1 LSEITENDSRTRLLL
16 LINALLEKKAGSPVI
31 INVREISAFADYFVI
46 CSGTSDRQVR
56 AIASSLRENLK
67 KSDLFPLGVEGE
79 TEGKWALLD
88 YDDIIVHVFLDSVRA
103 FYDLERLWSE
113 SPRFDIPENTTSL
126 SSLPNAF

>member
-1 LSEITENDSRTRLLL
+1 LSEITENDSRKRLLL

-113 SPRFDIPENTTSL
+113 SPRYDIPENTTSL
-126 SSLPNAF
+126 SSLPDAF

>member
-126 SSLPNAF
+126 SSLPDAF

>member
-1 LSEITENDSRTRLLL
+1 MSEITENDSRTRLLL

-113 SPRFDIPENTTSL
+113 SPRYDIPENTTSL
-126 SSLPNAF
+126 SSLPDAF

>member
-1 LSEITENDSRTRLLL
+1 MSEITENDSRKRLLL

-31 INVREISAFADYFVI
+31 INVREVSAFADYFVI

-67 KSDLFPLGVEGE
+67 KTDLFPLGVEGE

-113 SPRFDIPENTTSL
+113 SPRYDIPENTTSL
-126 SSLPNAF
+126 SSLPDAF

>member
-1 LSEITENDSRTRLLL
+1 MSEITENDSRKRLLL

-103 FYDLERLWSE
+103 FYDLERLWS
-113 SPRFDIPENTTSL
+113 
-126 SSLPNAF
+126 